1 MLWREC
7 VPCDLPPCYAIAARR
22 RRKVLFAE
30 KVLTVVDGVYALE
43 GDSDVV
49 VGELRAQA
57 QRCSRNWS

>member
-1 MLWREC
+1 L
-7 VPCDLPPCYAIAARR
+7 
-22 RRKVLFAE
+22 AE
-30 KVLTVVDGVYALE
+30 KVLTAVDGVYALE